1 MTVKL
6 IVGLFLFAMP
16 AFALPAE
23 PKDVVQDIFA
33 RAGVPEAATD
43 SAKQNEI
50 SAHVDFD
57 ALATAALGK
66 EFKKASSGDY
76 QWFRDTLKEIITLT
90 VYPKAPDFL
99 QGVKI
104 IYNDVSANGGRGKVK
119 STVQNKADLTD
130 VDYELAKSKDGT
142 WKVVDVSIAGQ
153 SWVESIREQVSQVI
167 KKKKW
172 KGLREAMSRRLND
185 IKAGKG

>member
-1 MTVKL
+1 MKRILLVVLALVTNPV
-6 IVGLFLFAMP
+6 FA
-16 AFALPAE
+16 AAE
-23 PKDVVQDIFA
+23 PKEVVQDIFA
-33 RAGVPEAATD
+33 RAGVPESATD
-43 SAKQNEI
+43 AAKQGEI

-57 ALATAALGK
+57 QLAKSALGS
-66 EFKKASSGDY
+66 EFKKAAPGDY
-76 QWFRDTLKEIITLT
+76 QWFRDTLKEIITRT

-99 QGVKI
+99 KDVKI
-104 IYNDVSANGGRGKVK
+104 VYNEVDTKGDKSRVK

-130 VDYELAKSKDGT
+130 VDYQLGKNKAGE

-153 SWVESIREQVSQVI
+153 SWVESIRDQVSQVI

-172 KGLREAMSRRLND
+172 KGLREAMNRRLKD